1 MHKELLEDIG
11 EKELIKRLAKFMP
24 TNQVSDDC
32 AFVKTKNKDLLINT
46 DSLVENIHFNDDT
59 ISALDI
65 GWKAVA
71 SNISDLI
78 SSGCSK
84 IIGVNIGLVV
94 PSKTDWIWVKDLYTG
109 IHLALDHFGG
119 FILGGDCSMGK
130 EKVISMTV
138 LGEQGEIKL
147 RRNSCKPKEIILT
160 TGIHGLSKLG
170 LMIRS
175 KAIFESDISM
185 TQSLI
190 NSSIEQFCKP
200 KLNPKFLQKILKSR
214 PNKSIKIIGCTDS
227 SDGFFQAL
235 LDLATESNCKAIVDY
250 TKLPKHKN
258 WPKGDKWDEYYF
270 FGGEDYELVFSLP
283 RKWANNLLCEDKTV
297 TEIGYFTKGERS
309 VVFENCNN
317 ERLLTN
323 KSFSHF

>member
-11 EKELIKRLAKFMP
+11 EKELIKRLARFMP
-24 TNQVSDDC
+24 KNQISDDC
-32 AFVKTKNKDLLINT
+32 AFVKAKNKNLLINT

-71 SNISDLI
+71 CNVSDLI

-94 PSKTDWIWVKDLYTG
+94 PPNTDWIWVKDLYTG
-109 IHLALDHFGG
+109 INLALDHFGG
-119 FILGGDCSMGK
+119 LILGGDCSVGK
-130 EKVISMTV
+130 EKVISLTA
-138 LGEQGEIKL
+138 LGTQGEIKL

-170 LMIRS
+170 LMIKS
-175 KAIFESDISM
+175 KAFFDSDISL

-190 NSSIEQFCKP
+190 NSSLQQFCKP
-200 KLNPKFLQKILKSR
+200 KLKPKFLKKILKTR
-214 PNKSIKIIGCTDS
+214 TNKSIKMIGCTDS
-227 SDGFFQAL
+227 SDGLFQAL
-235 LDLATESNCKAIVDY
+235 LDLATESNCKAIIDY
-250 TKLPKHKN
+250 AKVPKHKN
-258 WPKGDKWDEYYF
+258 WPTGNKWDEYYF

-283 RKWANNLLCEDKTV
+283 TKWAENLINLDNTIS
-297 TEIGYFTKGERS
+297 EIGYFTEGIPTVE
-309 VVFENCNN
+309 FINLNN
-317 ERLLTN
+317 DKFLKY
-323 KSFSHF
+323 KSFTHF